1 MSEAKRL
8 RAEVKNRLKAVQAK
22 IRRTERNTGAKVG
35 GSEFDPRRRSGIEN
49 NYNAKQLSNYL
60 VQLNDFMRR
69 NNQFVGGHRGAP
81 LPRGQMNYLM
91 AQQEQIKALKE
102 QRDAAMNQLQTPAG
116 MSVTQHTAMTPRMG
130 GHSDFG
136 VYPDMSV
143 EAKDIANAGALQK
156 LTRKMISI
164 LKGDRVEKVISEG
177 RDNLI
182 KALEYMGEEEFVNE
196 VEDLTDY
203 QFDALWFGTNMAES
217 TFLKYEQMKERAAG
231 TRKESWQDKVV
242 DTAYAENKTL
252 LDWAKTKVPRE
263 RP

>member
-1 MSEAKRL
+1 MSDAKQI
-8 RAEVKNRLKAVQAK
+8 RAEVKKRLKAVQAK
-22 IRRTERNTGAKVG
+22 IRRTEQNTGAKVG

-69 NNQFVGGHRGAP
+69 NNQFVGGHRGTP
-81 LPRGQMNYLM
+81 LPRGQVSYML
-91 AQQEQIKALKE
+91 AQQEQIKALKNS
-102 QRDAAMNQLQTPAG
+102 RDSAMNQLQTPAG

-136 VYPDMSV
+136 IYPDMNV
-143 EAKDIANAGALQK
+143 EAKDIANVGALRK
-156 LTRKMISI
+156 LTRQMISI
-164 LKGDRVEKVISEG
+164 LKGDRVEKVINQG
-177 RDNLI
+177 RDSLI
-182 KALEYMGEEEFVNE
+182 KALEFMGEEEFVNA
-196 VEDLTDY
+196 VEDLSDY

-217 TFLKYEQMKERAAG
+217 TFLKYEQLKERAAG

-242 DTAYAENKTL
+242 DTAFIENKAL
-252 LDWAKTKVPRE
+252 LDWAKTDVPRE